1 MANKKSVL
9 LASAAA
15 GLLAAGTLLVPA
27 AALAEDVE
35 CHGVNSCKGTGQCG
49 GKGHSCAG
57 QNTCKGQGWVKMDK
71 DACLKKGG
79 TTSPIEEKK

>member
-15 GLLAAGTLLVPA
+15 GLLAAGTLLVPT

-79 TTSPIEEKK
+79 TTSPVEEKK

>member
-1 MANKKSVL
+1 MATKKSAL

-15 GLLAAGTLLVPA
+15 GLLVAAATFVAPT

-35 CHGVNSCKGTGQCG
+35 CHGVNTCKGTGACG

-57 QNTCKGQGWVKMDK
+57 QNTCKGQGWVKLDK
-71 DACLKKGG
+71 DACLKQGG
-79 TTSPIEEKK
+79 KLTADDKK

>member
-1 MANKKSVL
+1 MTNKKNAL

-15 GLLAAGTLLVPA
+15 GLLAAGTLLVPT

-49 GKGHSCAG
+49 GKGLPAPGRTPARGRAG
-57 QNTCKGQGWVKMDK
+57 
-71 DACLKKGG
+71 
-79 TTSPIEEKK
+79 